1 LVGSGANL
9 AARPTESKTI
19 FVPQFGIGFAK
30 ATPKGEPRSPL
41 SASCGRLDSGVEGLF
56 SFRIHDSWLQGGLN
70 RDLKRGT
77 PSPEVAVARSR
88 DPDAS
93 RRLPRTP
100 FLGSLH
106 DCWWEWVYQAQSC
119 LGHAEGCFRR
129 LQTQILPFATLAFQ
143 RGREAETRTAAEP
156 CAPESE
162 GTFRVRRPGT
172 IAMVSGMATSLV
184 GRQSTVRASP
194 DGSGLTGADG
204 PPSQH

>member
-1 LVGSGANL
+1 MPFAIKGRPTVKTAMTVAARTQRGQLTTASAHIPLVGVAG
-9 AARPTESKTI
+9 
-19 FVPQFGIGFAK
+19 FGIRPEK
-30 ATPKGEPRSPL
+30 SATHQLAQLVAAGWILAWKG
-41 SASCGRLDSGVEGLF
+41 
-56 SFRIHDSWLQGGLN
+56 
-70 RDLKRGT
+70 
-77 PSPEVAVARSR
+77 
-88 DPDAS
+88 
-93 RRLPRTP
+93 
-100 FLGSLH
+100 
-106 DCWWEWVYQAQSC
+106 VYQAQSC

-129 LQTQILPFATLAFQ
+129 LQTQSLPFVMLAFQ